1 MTVAPAE
8 IGGAPQYR
16 RLPGRSR
23 GLMGSASL
31 WLARDHVLLVHS
43 RGYVESYRR
52 FYFRDIQAV
61 LLRRTAAAWLWALVL
76 ALPLAL
82 TLLGAVVSDGVG
94 RMSWLIAS
102 GPFALALLIHVLR
115 GASCVCHVRT
125 AVEQTELPAL
135 RRLRVARRTCERLR
149 ALVEDAQGSV
159 AAETLARGAPGTSGS
174 GPRVPPRFEAAP
186 SAAQTARPPESTTPA
201 VAATLRWHGALFAL
215 LVADAALSIAQVVA
229 AGQVLDAGS
238 LALGIAEFLVAIAAL
253 VEGRR
258 RPLDAG
264 LRRATLASLVYI
276 CAAFVASWVTSIVVG
291 IQAAI
296 QGRAP
301 VPLSAQW
308 LAIASIPVTVV
319 LAVWG
324 FGALRRARRSG

>member
-1 MTVAPAE
+1 MTAAPAAS
-8 IGGAPQYR
+8 GGAPRYR

-31 WLARDHVLLVHS
+31 WLAGDHVLLVHS
-43 RGYVESYRR
+43 RGYVETYRR

-61 LLRRTAAAWLWALVL
+61 VLRRTAAAWLSALVL
-76 ALPLAL
+76 AIPVGL
-82 TLLGAVVSDGVG
+82 TLLGAVLSSGVG
-94 RMSWLIAS
+94 RVAWSIAA
-102 GPFALALLIHVLR
+102 GAFGLALLVQVLR

-149 ALVEDAQGSV
+149 ALVEEAQGRV
-159 AAETLARGAPGTSGS
+159 AVETLARGAPANADAGTPLPPRLEPASAPVFAASAATASGS
-174 GPRVPPRFEAAP
+174 
-186 SAAQTARPPESTTPA
+186 T
-201 VAATLRWHGALFAL
+201 RWHSGLFAL

-229 AGQVLDAGS
+229 AGQVLDALS
-238 LALGIAEFLVAIAAL
+238 LLLGIAEFLVAIAAL

-258 RPLDAG
+258 RQLDPS

-276 CAAFVASWVTSIVVG
+276 CAAFVASWATSVVGG
-291 IQAAI
+291 IQAAM
-296 QGRAP
+296 QGRPP

-308 LAIASIPVTVV
+308 LALGSIPVTVV